1 MVIRGLAD
9 PALYVAAGGFRGRA
23 GRVYAMANTTMET
36 QMNTKATMAAL
47 LVLGLAAGCERHEDG
62 MGPAQKAGKAVDD
75 AGAQAAA
82 RLHEPIDKAHQ
93 AAQAVADSAD
103 QARARIE
110 DATEDARAGLDK
122 ATEQVG
128 KKVEKAGEKI
138 QDAAK

>member
-1 MVIRGLAD
+1 MET
-9 PALYVAAGGFRGRA
+9 P
-23 GRVYAMANTTMET
+23 MKTTTMI
-36 QMNTKATMAAL
+36 AAL
-47 LVLGLAAGCERHEDG
+47 LVLGLAAGCDRHEDG

-82 RLHEPIDKAHQ
+82 RLHEPLDKAHQ
-93 AAQAVADSAD
+93 AAQAVANSAD

-110 DATEDARAGLDK
+110 DATEDARAGLGK
-122 ATEQVG
+122 ATAEVG